1 MRTIC
6 SPACDNLTSNV
17 TGSSKRFCRL
27 WEIFLGVSLMSFLL
41 KCKVHNTELFL
52 GMKPG
57 GQNLSHIERQISSLG
72 KEKNETFGSLRFE
85 IQLIALQREGI

>member
-1 MRTIC
+1 MLLDR
-6 SPACDNLTSNV
+6 
-17 TGSSKRFCRL
+17 
-27 WEIFLGVSLMSFLL
+27 VSGFVVYGMSFLL